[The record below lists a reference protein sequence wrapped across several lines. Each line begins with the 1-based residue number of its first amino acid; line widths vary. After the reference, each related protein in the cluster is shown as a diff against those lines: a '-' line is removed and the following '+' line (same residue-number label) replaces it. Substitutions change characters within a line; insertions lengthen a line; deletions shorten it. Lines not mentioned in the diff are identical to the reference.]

1 MTASQPMIPAHVVK
15 VGQQALEK
23 LIGPVDGVRVA
34 LLSTPDGF
42 EIASL
47 RTNSEL
53 QLNRLSAMAGSL
65 MAMAR
70 AVGREINHAGCKRL
84 TFETDSGVV
93 VFQSVMS
100 EFPCILCMVLDTN
113 AILGRVLWAAA
124 EVGAEMNKP

>member
-1 MTASQPMIPAHVVK
+1 MTASQPMIPAEIVK
-15 VGQQALEK
+15 AGQQALDK

-53 QLNRLSAMAGSL
+53 QLNRLSAMA
-65 MAMAR
+65 R

-93 VFQSVMS
+93 VFQSVAS
-100 EFPCILCMVLDTN
+100 EFPCILCMVLDTS
-113 AILGRVLWAAA
+113 AVLGRVLWAAA
-124 EVGAEMNKP
+124 EVGTEMNKH

>member
-1 MTASQPMIPAHVVK
+1 MTASQPLIPAQVVK
-15 VGQQALEK
+15 AGQHALETF
-23 LIGPVDGVRVA
+23 IGPVDGVRVA

-70 AVGREINHAGCKRL
+70 AVGRGSTMQAA
-84 TFETDSGVV
+84 
-93 VFQSVMS
+93 SV
-100 EFPCILCMVLDTN
+100 
-113 AILGRVLWAAA
+113 
-124 EVGAEMNKP
+124 